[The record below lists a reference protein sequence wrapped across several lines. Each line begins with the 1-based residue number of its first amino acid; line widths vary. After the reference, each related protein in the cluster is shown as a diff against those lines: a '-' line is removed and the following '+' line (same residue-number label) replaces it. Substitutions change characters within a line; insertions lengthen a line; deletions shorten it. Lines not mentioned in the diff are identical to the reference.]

1 MELERRF
8 AHGPRIIIRNLH
20 QYPLTAFVVRTE
32 PKSVDDVINTL
43 VYDALT
49 RVRLLAPIPRGMSS
63 ILGAP
68 HQVGGPVTDANLAAA
83 VWEDG
88 STYGP
93 DNLLLR
99 ISSSRRELADSYDR
113 AIAKL
118 QTGLE
123 KNWTAEE
130 YLAAAGPLKPLMKA
144 GKAATPATFTA
155 KIVAR
160 PWITDNMQRAAQE
173 NRPAARVAFLARA
186 LLQSVAAARF
196 SAAGSRRINCLC
208 PLDQKV
214 DDACWKR
221 FGYG

>member
-130 YLAAAGPLKPLMKA
+130 YLAAA
-144 GKAATPATFTA
+144 PATFTA
-155 KIVAR
+155 KIMAR

-214 DDACWKR
+214 DDACLKR